1 MGISI
6 IGPVGSTGPTGP
18 TGPTGAA
25 GLSVTG
31 PTGPTG
37 PTGAAG
43 LSVTG
48 PTGPTGPT
56 GAAGLSVTGPT
67 GPTGPTGAA
76 GLSVTGPTGP
86 TGPTGAAGLSVT
98 GPTGPTGPTGAA
110 GLSVTGPTGPTGPTG
125 TAGLSVTGPTGPTGA
140 AGAGAIIPFASGTP
154 TSLTTVAGGLVGTL
168 GLIGF
173 GLNAPGVLALGVI
186 DLSGL
191 TNFAFSMPRDGV
203 INSVAAYFSVTAA
216 LALAGTTVTIT
227 AQLYSSPTPNDTFSP
242 VPGALVT
249 LPPLTGVISVG
260 DTFNAVTTGL
270 AIPVTAQTRLLMV
283 FSATAAGVSLVNT
296 IAGYAS
302 AGVGIS

>member
-6 IGPVGSTGPTGP
+6 IGPVGPTGP
-18 TGPTGAA
+18 TGPTGAT
-25 GLSVTG
+25 GLSI
-31 PTGPTG
+31 
-37 PTGAAG
+37 
-43 LSVTG
+43 
-48 PTGPTGPT
+48 
-56 GAAGLSVTGPT
+56 
-67 GPTGPTGAA
+67 
-76 GLSVTGPTGP
+76 
-86 TGPTGAAGLSVT
+86 T

-125 TAGLSVTGPTGPTGA
+125 TAGLSITGPTGPTGPTGAAGLSVTGPTGPTGPTGAAGA

-173 GLNAPGVLALGVI
+173 GLNAPGALALGVI

-242 VPGALVT
+242 VAGALVT
-249 LPPLTGVISVG
+249 LPPLTGAIAIG
-260 DTFNAVTTGL
+260 DTFNAITTGL

-283 FSATAAGVSLVNT
+283 FSATATGVSLVNT